1 MRKKKEE
8 NFDPSL
14 WITLFTAMFTTSN
27 NSSNIVLEK
36 QVAYLT
42 GKLDVLEKV
51 ILNEEQNTVQ

>member
-1 MRKKKEE
+1 MRKKKEQ

-14 WITLFTAMFTTSN
+14 WITLFTTLMATNN

-51 ILNEEQNTVQ
+51 ILNEEPNTV

>member
-14 WITLFTAMFTTSN
+14 WVTLFTTMFTTSN

-36 QVAYLT
+36 QVAYLQ

>member
-14 WITLFTAMFTTSN
+14 WITLFTTMLTTSN
-27 NSSNIVLEK
+27 NSSNILLEK
-36 QVAYLT
+36 EVAYLH

-51 ILNEEQNTVQ
+51 ILNEEPNTV

>member
-14 WITLFTAMFTTSN
+14 WITLFTTMLTTNN
-27 NSSNIVLEK
+27 NSSNILLEK
-36 QVAYLT
+36 EVAYLH

-51 ILNEEQNTVQ
+51 ILNEEPNAI

>member
-14 WITLFTAMFTTSN
+14 WITLFTTILTTSN
-27 NSSNIVLEK
+27 NSSNILLEK
-36 QVAYLT
+36 EVAYLH

-51 ILNEEQNTVQ
+51 ILNEEPNAI

>member
-14 WITLFTAMFTTSN
+14 WITLFTTMFTTSN

-51 ILNEEQNTVQ
+51 ILNEEPNTI

>member
-1 MRKKKEE
+1 MRKKKEQ
-8 NFDPSL
+8 NFDPGL
-14 WITLFTAMFTTSN
+14 WVTLFTTLMGTNN

-51 ILNEEQNTVQ
+51 ILNGKDNEL

>member
-1 MRKKKEE
+1 MRKKKEQ
-8 NFDPSL
+8 NFDPGL
-14 WITLFTAMFTTSN
+14 WVTLFTTLMGTNN

-51 ILNEEQNTVQ
+51 ILNEESNKVW

>member
-14 WITLFTAMFTTSN
+14 WITLFTTMFTTNN

-51 ILNEEQNTVQ
+51 ILNEEPNTV

>member
-14 WITLFTAMFTTSN
+14 WITLFTTMFTTNN

-51 ILNEEQNTVQ
+51 ILNEEPNTI

>member
-1 MRKKKEE
+1 MRKKKEQ
-8 NFDPSL
+8 NFDPGL
-14 WITLFTAMFTTSN
+14 WVTLFTTLMSTGN

-51 ILNEEQNTVQ
+51 ILNGKDNEL

>member
-14 WITLFTAMFTTSN
+14 WITLFTTLMTTNN

-36 QVAYLT
+36 QVAYLQ

-51 ILNEEQNTVQ
+51 ILNEEPNTV